1 MKIDNLVLG
10 IIVILFAALLIGDAI
25 MTTYNPANQILSPND
40 VKGVVGMVLL
50 VVAGFTFWKAFK
62 R

>member
-1 MKIDNLVLG
+1 MKIDNLVVG

-25 MTTYNPANQILSPND
+25 LTTYTPTSQILSPND

-50 VVAGFTFWKAFK
+50 VLAGFYFYAMK
-62 R
+62 